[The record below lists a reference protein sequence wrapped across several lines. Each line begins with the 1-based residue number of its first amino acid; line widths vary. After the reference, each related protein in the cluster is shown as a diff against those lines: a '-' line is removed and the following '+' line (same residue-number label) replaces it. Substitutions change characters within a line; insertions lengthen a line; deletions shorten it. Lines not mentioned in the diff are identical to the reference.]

1 MTMAALV
8 QSYPQQSGTITMLQ
22 TRNGSGSGVMPPQS
36 QGSQQYGNTQQ
47 QRNSFHG
54 MPGASGGAPTYRGSA
69 VPIQPYAF
77 TATPSLNPAG
87 QRQPYPT
94 FRANSS
100 SAVPTIQSFDHNNA
114 YPRSRHAINSSLPN
128 LPSGGSRDDSA
139 LPPPGARRS
148 SGTPRPQSAY
158 FASST
163 ASAPFNSVPPA
174 KNQPDRYRRP
184 ALRTTESG
192 PAGSAAPSGSGMA
205 SVGHLYTPPANN
217 RERRPSPSNGNR
229 PMSFHAKLP
238 GSVDDMQL
246 YRASDDS
253 RRFRRRSMPALDT
266 AIIPKSLASTDN
278 RKSNGSPVDQSTK
291 PTDKDQIKTARL
303 VTINS
308 PTTSHIRNGSS
319 ESLVSSRSSNS
330 RPSSVRI
337 PICTHPRG
345 HWPITANMQPGSRNL
360 TYADECFVQ
369 STNRNNVASPTG
381 NPAQLSTSSDNVSQ
395 DSPKLVTI
403 PPRSSSSDAAKRI
416 GNPSPLSKPVTME
429 SEVQKGG
436 SPTAAAGSESK
447 TAPAAPTAAV
457 TAPAAPAASASSYES
472 PAVKQLA
479 AINQKGGKLKSKTS
493 RLRRALSFSSVA
505 EFKKAGTA
513 EDAKN
518 NGSTGAATG
527 VDDLD
532 PEQARIAEQQEAAGI
547 GQNIYAGSRL
557 FSGST
562 DNLSISSTASSASI
576 MIRKMGRGMKKGGRS
591 LAGLFRPKSI
601 IGVPTAETPEASQAT
616 VSMVT
621 VEAERERVN
630 VNVEPTQNGGGTD
643 FPRLERNSLDASQV
657 ADGLAP
663 ERAGSSGT
671 DNSNSRKSIV
681 GGDRERAEVLA
692 AVRKGILKRE
702 FPTDVH
708 QICAVHL
715 TCTRFPRECADT
727 VSTTHREGTS
737 L

>member
-8 QSYPQQSGTITMLQ
+8 QSYPQQSGTVTMLQ
-22 TRNGSGSGVMPPQS
+22 TRNGSGSGVMPSQP

-47 QRNSFHG
+47 HRNSFHG
-54 MPGASGGAPTYRGSA
+54 MPGASNGAAYRGSA
-69 VPIQPYAF
+69 APIQPYAF
-77 TATPSLNPAG
+77 TATPSLNPTG
-87 QRQPYPT
+87 QWQPYPT
-94 FRANSS
+94 FRASSS
-100 SAVPTIQSFDHNNA
+100 SAVPTTQSFDHNNA
-114 YPRSRHAINSSLPN
+114 YPRSRHAVNASLPN

-139 LPPPGARRS
+139 LPPPGGRRA

-158 FASST
+158 FSSST
-163 ASAPFNSVPPA
+163 ASTSFASSAPA

-192 PAGSAAPSGSGMA
+192 PAGSATPSGSGMA
-205 SVGHLYTPPANN
+205 SVSHLYTPPSNT
-217 RERRPSPSNGNR
+217 RERRPSPSGNNR
-229 PMSFHAKLP
+229 PTSFHAKLP

-246 YRASDDS
+246 YRSADDTK
-253 RRFRRRSMPALDT
+253 RFRRRSMPALDT
-266 AIIPKSLASTDN
+266 AVLPKSLAPLD
-278 RKSNGSPVDQSTK
+278 KKPDGSPVDKSTK
-291 PTDKDQIKTARL
+291 SADKDHIKTARL

-308 PTTSHIRNGSS
+308 PTTPSARNGSS

-330 RPSSVRI
+330 RPSSVSR
-337 PICTHPRG
+337 PICTHPWE
-345 HWPITANMQPGSRNL
+345 HCPITADMQPGSRNL
-360 TYADECFVQ
+360 TYEYADECCVQ
-369 STNRNNVASPTG
+369 SANRNNVTGPTG
-381 NPAQLSTSSDNVSQ
+381 NPAQLSNSGDNASQ
-395 DSPKLVTI
+395 DYPKLVTI
-403 PPRSSSSDAAKRI
+403 PPRSSSSDAAKRV

-429 SEVQKGG
+429 SEGQKGG
-436 SPTAAAGSESK
+436 SPTAAAGSEKK
-447 TAPAAPTAAV
+447 TATAAPV
-457 TAPAAPAASASSYES
+457 NAPTTSASSYES

-505 EFKKAGTA
+505 EFKKAGA
-513 EDAKN
+513 ADGAKD
-518 NGSTGAATG
+518 NGASGTSTGG
-527 VDDLD
+527 EELD

-601 IGVPTAETPEASQAT
+601 IGVPTAEMPEASQAT

-630 VNVEPTQNGGGTD
+630 VNAEPSPQNGGGTD
-643 FPRLERNSLDASQV
+643 FPRLERNSMDASQM
-657 ADGLAP
+657 ADGAVP

-702 FPTDVH
+702 FPTRT
-708 QICAVHL
+708 VHL
-715 TCTRFPRECADT
+715 
-727 VSTTHREGTS
+727 VLLSV
-737 L
+737 